1 MPIMPIM
8 PIMNDELKNT
18 LIVDSDFH
26 IRQSIR
32 FFLERDGYIV
42 DTAGNANEAIY
53 KTKNNQYNVIIA
65 SYNLSDLK
73 GIDLLDTIHNNNP
86 SSGELIFISDTPDMK
101 EAIASIRRGAF
112 DYLSKPFEIEK
123 MSFLVNRAVEKQKL
137 IKEIINLKSSFW
149 GPLKNVVAAID
160 ARDHFLSGH
169 SEKVRDYAVR
179 IAYEMGLSK
188 KETKDIELAA
198 LTHDIGMIGVPV
210 IFIGSGLSE
219 NDRENI
225 RMHPVIG
232 ARILGMNPLFEPVVP
247 LVLNHHETYDGTGYP
262 EGRKDDY
269 IPIGAGI
276 IGIAEVYD
284 AITSDRSYREAKSRD
299 DGRNEVLMEGRKFH
313 PDIISAFK
321 RIF

>member
-1 MPIMPIM
+1 
-8 PIMNDELKNT
+8 MNDELKNT

-53 KTKNNQYNVIIA
+53 KIKNSRYNVIIS

-73 GIDLLDTIHNNNP
+73 GNDLLDTINNNQ

-101 EAIASIRRGAF
+101 EAIASIRKGAF

-123 MSFLVNRAVEKQKL
+123 MSFLVNKAVEKQIL
-137 IKEIINLKSSFW
+137 IKEIINLKSGFW

-179 IAYEMGLSK
+179 IAYEMGISK

-219 NDRENI
+219 KDREHI

-232 ARILGMNPLFEPVVP
+232 ARILGMNSLFEPVLP
-247 LVLNHHETYDGTGYP
+247 LVLNHHEAYDGTGYP

-284 AITSDRSYREAKSRD
+284 AITSDRSYRKAKSRD
-299 DGRNEVLMEGRKFH
+299 DGRNEVLMESRKFH
-313 PDIISAFK
+313 PDIINAFK
-321 RIF
+321 RLF